1 MIIILKLMV
10 YKTQLP
16 HKNITNMNKFRLKI
30 CLPVVVQPIYFN
42 YRIEHRLILSMNNM
56 QSMILRPEG
65 WGGGGGGGGGGKHN
79 FFSFH
84 ICDRAAEDKQVEK
97 KPDQNPTVHS

>member
-1 MIIILKLMV
+1 MEIIHTVKP
-10 YKTQLP
+10 YKTVTWIISRTGISL
-16 HKNITNMNKFRLKI
+16 KN
-30 CLPVVVQPIYFN
+30 Y
-42 YRIEHRLILSMNNM
+42 S
-56 QSMILRPEG
+56 LRPE
-65 WGGGGGGGGGGKHN
+65 GGGGGGKHH